1 MRCPLAELRCLMSLW
16 KISYISVAVDPADMI
31 EAVIADICAVAQVR
45 NAALDITGVLTF
57 RDGRFA
63 QVIEGPEVALREL
76 MAGITRDPR
85 HHSLVVIADSPLS
98 ARRYTDWRMAY
109 RDPKDFVRDQLDIVL
124 EQAALMGQAVS
135 DSTH

>member
-1 MRCPLAELRCLMSLW
+1 MSLW

-63 QVIEGPEVALREL
+63 QVIEGPEAALREL
-76 MAGITRDPR
+76 MAGITRDLR
-85 HHSLVVIADSPLS
+85 HHSLVVVADSAL
-98 ARRYTDWRMAY
+98 ALRRYTDWQMTY
-109 RDPKDFVRDQLDIVL
+109 RDPKDFVRDQIDIVL
-124 EQAALMGQAVS
+124 EQTALMGQATG
-135 DSTH
+135 DHIH

>member
-1 MRCPLAELRCLMSLW
+1 MSLW

-63 QVIEGPEVALREL
+63 QVIEGPEAALREL
-76 MAGITRDPR
+76 MAGITRDLR
-85 HHSLVVIADSPLS
+85 HHSLVVVADSALGL
-98 ARRYTDWRMAY
+98 RRYTDWQMTY
-109 RDPKDFVRDQLDIVL
+109 RDPKDFVRDQIDIVL
-124 EQAALMGQAVS
+124 EQTALMGQATG
-135 DSTH
+135 DHIH